1 MIVKICETAQFTRAT
16 PGSSLVKYILPNLP
30 PNISFLA
37 TSLLEATTEQMEL
50 RFVDIR
56 SCCAADDP
64 IFPLVQ
70 KCAACCSIP
79 LVVFFSNVAC
89 SNDLEKKTEINK

>member
-56 SCCAADDP
+56 SCFAAADDP

-70 KCAACCSIP
+70 KCAACCIP
-79 LVVFFSNVAC
+79 LLVFQQC
-89 SNDLEKKTEINK
+89 RM